1 MLKYGLKC
9 SIIFTICEDINCLVP
24 MDEKR
29 GGFVLAQTAFYSV
42 FLRKILCNNE
52 FFLPKY
58 RKCT

>member
-1 MLKYGLKC
+1 
-9 SIIFTICEDINCLVP
+9 

-42 FLRKILCNNE
+42 FLRKILYNNE

-58 RKCT
+58 RNIPEGRRDGFIKKKKKHRREKVNI